1 MATTE
6 ELRDDVTEAPEE
18 DAEHDDEVESEKS
31 GGKAKKELPA
41 AAQPKVFERKAGA
54 GLRNIFTITKREFKA
69 YFDSIV
75 AYVVVCLTL
84 LIVGVWFFFFGF
96 WQVERASVS
105 RLFDGVGSLPILLS
119 FLVLPLLTMRALA
132 EEKRSGTIELLI
144 TMPVKDSEVILGK
157 FFAALGL
164 TAVLLL
170 CTLIYPI
177 AMFAWPWHMGAL
189 DWGPVTTSYVGLL
202 LMGSAGIA
210 VGMMF
215 SSFTENQIVA
225 FFITAAVLA
234 LLWFIG
240 SIVEFVHGPVGDA
253 IAFVSFQTR
262 FLPFSRGLVD
272 TRAVVYFLSI
282 TIICLL
288 AAFRSLESRKWS

>member
-6 ELRDDVTEAPEE
+6 ELTDDVHEADEA
-18 DAEHDDEVESEKS
+18 AEHEEEHEESNGKS
-31 GGKAKKELPA
+31 KKELPA
-41 AAQPKVFERKAGA
+41 AAAPKVFERKPGA
-54 GLRNIFTITKREFKA
+54 GLKNILTITRREFKA

-84 LIVGVWFFFFGF
+84 LIVGTWFFFFGF
-96 WQVERASVS
+96 WQVDRASVS
-105 RLFDGVGSLPILLS
+105 RLFDGIGSLPILLS
-119 FLVLPLLTMRALA
+119 FVVLPLVTMRALA

-177 AMFAWPWHMGAL
+177 AMFVWPWHMGSL
-189 DWGPVTTSYVGLL
+189 DWGPVTASYFGML
-202 LMGSAGIA
+202 LMSGAGIA

-225 FFITAAVLA
+225 FFVTAAVLA

-240 SIVEFVHGPVGDA
+240 SIVEFVHGPIGDA

-262 FLPFSRGLVD
+262 FVPFSRGLID

>member
-6 ELRDDVTEAPEE
+6 ELRDDVTSADETEE
-18 DAEHDDEVESEKS
+18 SGEEGSHGKS
-31 GGKAKKELPA
+31 RKDLPTA
-41 AAQPKVFERKAGA
+41 AAPKVFERRSGS
-54 GLRNIFTITKREFKA
+54 GLRNVMTITRREFKS

-75 AYVVVCLTL
+75 AYVVVCGTL
-84 LIVGVWFFFFGF
+84 LVVGVWFFYFGF
-96 WQVERASVS
+96 WQVERASMS
-105 RLFDGVGSLPILLS
+105 RMFEGNFSLPSLLS
-119 FLVLPLLTMRALA
+119 ILVLPLVTMRALA

-164 TAVLLL
+164 ASVLLL

-177 AMFAWPWHMGAL
+177 AMFVWPWHMGAL
-189 DWGPVTTSYVGLL
+189 DWGPVTTGYVGLL
-202 LMGSAGIA
+202 LMGSAGVA
-210 VGMMF
+210 MGLMF

-225 FFITAAVLA
+225 FFITASTLA

-240 SIVEFVHGPVGDA
+240 TVVEFVHGPVGDA
-253 IAFVSFQTR
+253 ISFVSFQTR
-262 FLPFSRGLVD
+262 FLPFSRGLID

-282 TIICLL
+282 TVLSLL
-288 AAFRSLESRKWS
+288 VAFRSLESRKWS

>member
-6 ELRDDVTEAPEE
+6 ELRDDVHEADEA
-18 DAEHDDEVESEKS
+18 AEHEEEESDESNGKS
-31 GGKAKKELPA
+31 KKELPA
-41 AAQPKVFERKAGA
+41 TAQPKVFERKPGA
-54 GLRNIFTITKREFKA
+54 GLRNILTITRREFKA

-96 WQVERASVS
+96 WQVDRASVS

-177 AMFAWPWHMGAL
+177 AMFMWPWHMGPL
-189 DWGPVTTSYVGLL
+189 DWGPVTTSYLGLL
-202 LMGSAGIA
+202 LMGGAGIA

-253 IAFVSFQTR
+253 ISFVSFQTR
-262 FLPFSRGLVD
+262 FVPFSRGLID
-272 TRAVVYFLSI
+272 TRAVIYFLSI